1 MAHVPISID
10 DPEKDEA
17 TIRIRLMDELCKRQR
32 EAENNGQP
40 TEFNFT

>member
-17 TIRIRLMDELCKRQR
+17 TIRIRLTDELKRQR